1 MNILKSLW
9 VVLVCLLCLSVPVYG
24 DEEARKREE
33 EAVPAAQAASPEER
47 DPFRVSRRLL
57 EKIALER
64 HAPLPEERVTGFILP
79 RIEVTGFMVV
89 GDKVMAT
96 AKIESVGRVILRP
109 GEEIVVKPKGAR
121 RDAITFFVKEITPD
135 EVVIILE
142 GEKEI
147 RKRFRRE

>member
-1 MNILKSLW
+1 MDILKKLG
-9 VVLVCLLCLSVPVYG
+9 VVLVCLLCLAGLVYG
-24 DEEARKREE
+24 GEEARKGEE
-33 EAVPAAQAASPEER
+33 GAAPVARAVYPEER

-89 GDKVMAT
+89 GDKVTAT

-109 GEEIVVKPKGAR
+109 GEEIVVKPKEAR

-147 RKRFRRE
+147 RKRLR